1 MAHVDWELHGLEFG
15 NCNCDY
21 SCPCQ
26 FEANP
31 THGDCRGVGF
41 FRIDKGHFG
50 EVPLDGLKIGA
61 IYDWPGPIHQG
72 NGKCQIFIDENAN
85 ADQRAALYKISMGE
99 EAEPFSNIFTVYTA
113 MCTEFH
119 DPVYT
124 AIEFEMDME
133 KRTAR
138 GVAKGLCETTTEP
151 IIGVGGD
158 EHRAQISLPKGVE
171 YRIAEMGKG
180 RCTVEGPLAMKLDD
194 GYAQLNE
201 LHLNPNGVMD

>member
-1 MAHVDWELHGLEFG
+1 MAHVDWEIHGLSFG

-31 THGDCRGVGF
+31 THGDCRSVGF

-85 ADQRAALYKISMGE
+85 ADQRAALYKISMGD

-151 IIGVGGD
+151 IIGVGGN
-158 EHRAQISLPKGVE
+158 EHRAQICLPAGVE
-171 YRIAEMGKG
+171 FRIAEVGKG
-180 RCTVEGPLAMKLDD
+180 RCTVEGPMAMKLDD